1 MEGFGMA
8 MEEETLIDKLIKYE
22 CSKCEGEI
30 TLSLKSVVHT
40 KVVQCPYCHPVTG
53 EAVG

>member
-1 MEGFGMA
+1 MTMKKELRM
-8 MEEETLIDKLIKYE
+8 DKLIKYE

-30 TLSLKSVVHT
+30 TLNLKSVVHT
-40 KVVQCPYCHPVTG
+40 KVVHCPFCDPINR